1 MHARRWNAY
10 DALGQFEEIVG
21 FYDQALA
28 IARKIKDRRGEGNV
42 WGNWVSPITISANPK
57 MLIGILAS
65 LTRQPTRIAPWSSY
79 RCR

>member
-10 DALGQFEEIVG
+10 DVLGQFEEIVG

-28 IARKIKDRRGEGNV
+28 MTRR
-42 WGNWVSPITISANPK
+42 PI
-57 MLIGILAS
+57 
-65 LTRQPTRIAPWSSY
+65 RIVPWSSY